1 MKHKLFAK
9 ISLAVSAAATAASA
23 DNTFY
28 INQAGYDW
36 DKPITIVVK
45 SDQDLEG
52 AEWTLWY
59 APREDMTGA
68 SVATGKV
75 SKGENPDNWTSNG
88 KFYVIDISGKIPAT
102 PSGENGENRPM
113 SGNYHV
119 EITKGSPSASDV
131 FYVGQNTLAEKTLG
145 MVMNYFYNDR
155 ASADA
160 IQQEDQKLPVYGS
173 SGVTHDARGGWYDA
187 SGDASKYFSHLSYAN
202 YLNPQQIPLTVWSLA
217 FAAEHIPNLLKSTST
232 KATASEEAAYGA
244 DFLVRMLD
252 DQGFFYMTVFD
263 NWGTK
268 SRKLCA
274 FSGPN
279 GDLSANYQT
288 AFREGG
294 GMAIAALARISKLGA
309 KGDYTSEQYL
319 AAAQKAYTHLK
330 SKQSIGGDC
339 AYCDDGKEN
348 IIDDYTALLA
358 ATELF
363 FATNGKS
370 EYMNDM
376 EKRAAN
382 LAERI
387 SKDGYFWSDNAK
399 TRPFWHA
406 SDAGLPLIALIRFL
420 EAEMRIEREPCPAN
434 ADCALDQAEIAIS
447 NAYEAVTKHLDWLI
461 SITNKVENP
470 FGYARQTYKTGGSI
484 KDGFFIPHDNESN
497 YWWQGEDARI
507 ASLAAAA
514 TYAIRALNYS
524 NSNAADKYA
533 TDQLDWILGKN
544 PYSTCMMYGIGK
556 KNPAKYS
563 GQSNYATTL
572 QGGIANGIT
581 GKNND
586 GSGIAWDDDGVSA
599 VGFDPLKEAW
609 NNWRW
614 IEQWIP
620 HSTWYLNALVARYNE
635 NPQKITNGANG
646 IHDKKIVPI
655 NGISVQQNGHVLS
668 ITVSGKHQGQVHLFT
683 LNGAKIA
690 SGNLTAGRASL
701 ELKNVQSGIYM
712 VKVEGLGAKRISVK

>member
-1 MKHKLFAK
+1 MNFKNIAK
-9 ISLAVSAAATAASA
+9 ISLAISAVATAVSA

-59 APREDMTGA
+59 APREDMTAA

-119 EITKGSPSASDV
+119 EIATGSPSASDI

-145 MVMNYFYNDR
+145 LVMDYFYNDR
-155 ASADA
+155 ADKDPVIGWDKKVS
-160 IQQEDQKLPVYGS
+160 VYGS
-173 SGVTHDARGGWYDA
+173 TDVTRDVHGGWYDA
-187 SGDASKYFSHLSYAN
+187 SGDVSKYLSHLSYAN

-217 FAAEHIPNLLKSTST
+217 FAAERIPTLLASTST
-232 KATASEEAAYGA
+232 KATAAAEAAYGA

-252 DQGFFYMTVFD
+252 EQGFFYMTVFD
-263 NWGTK
+263 NWGMG
-268 SRKLCA
+268 SRYLCA
-274 FSGPN
+274 FSGED
-279 GDLSANYQT
+279 GKKSANYQT

-294 GMAIAALARISKLGA
+294 GMAIAGLARVAKLGV

-319 AAAQKAYTHLK
+319 EAAQKAYAHLSEKQGIGK
-330 SKQSIGGDC
+330 SC

-363 FATNGKS
+363 LATGKGV
-370 EYMNDM
+370 YMNDM
-376 EKRAAN
+376 EERAGH
-382 LAERI
+382 LADRI
-387 SKDGYFWSDNAK
+387 SEDGYFWSDDAK

-406 SDAGLPLIALIRFL
+406 SDAGLPLIALVRFL
-420 EAEMRIEREPCPAN
+420 EAEMQIEREPCPPEF
-434 ADCALDQAEIAIS
+434 DCSVSKAEIAIHVAY
-447 NAYEAVTKHLDWLI
+447 NAVNKHLKWLTT
-461 SITNKVENP
+461 ITNKVANP
-470 FGYARQTYKTGGSI
+470 FGYARQTYKTGGNI
-484 KDGFFIPHDNESN
+484 KDGFFIPHDNESK

-507 ASLAAAA
+507 ASLSAA
-514 TYAIRALNYS
+514 TALAMTELDIKDSTIN
-524 NSNAADKYA
+524 KYA

-544 PYSTCMMYGIGK
+544 PYGTCMMYGIGK
-556 KNPAKYS
+556 KNPAKYDGTS
-563 GQSNYATTL
+563 DYDATL
-572 QGGIANGIT
+572 KGGIANGIT
-581 GKNND
+581 GKSTD
-586 GSGIAWDDDGVSA
+586 GSGIAWDDDGVA
-599 VGFDPLKEAW
+599 YVGFNPEEPW

-614 IEQWIP
+614 VEQWLP
-620 HSTWYLNALVARYNE
+620 HTTWYLNALVARYDE
-635 NPQKITNGANG
+635 KPITIFNPDAIKSKAIASA
-646 IHDKKIVPI
+646 KF
-655 NGISVQQNGHVLS
+655 SVQTQGRTLTVNARGTAKVRVLS
-668 ITVSGKHQGQVHLFT
+668 
-683 LNGAKIA
+683 LNGAEIA
-690 SGNLTAGRASL
+690 TAKLTAGKATL
-701 ELKNVQSGIYM
+701 NLDNAQSGIYM
-712 VKVEGLGAKRISVK
+712 VKVDGFGAKKIAIK